1 MFELGLFA
9 LAQASEEGVLDGWQ
23 LHGIGGQ
30 HESEVRWGNGLRI
43 KVLARQDQTSYAD
56 MLRGHAVGLS
66 LMLTPHPSLV
76 PLEMASAG
84 MPVVTNTFENKTA
97 EALSEISGNLIAT
110 EPTIEGVKAGIREAV
125 AASADH
131 ERRLRGAEVNWSRSW
146 EESFSPPLVE
156 RLKAFIE
163 RA

>member
-1 MFELGLFA
+1 MFELGLLA

-30 HESEVRWGNGLRI
+30 HESEVRYGDGLRI
-43 KVLARQDQTSYAD
+43 KVLARQDQSQYGD

-84 MPVVTNTFENKTA
+84 MPVVTNTFENKTPD
-97 EALSEISGNLIAT
+97 ALAEISSNLIAA
-110 EPTIEGVKAGIREAV
+110 EPTIEGIKDGIRAGGRRGRRPRA
-125 AASADH
+125 AAS
-131 ERRLRGAEVNWSRSW
+131 RRRGALE
-146 EESFSPPLVE
+146 PQLG
-156 RLKAFIE
+156 
-163 RA
+163 